1 MSLGAVFYGVGWERS
16 REFVEQCSMAWVGER
31 SREFGEQCSMAWIG
45 SGRASS
51 WCSVLRRELGEG
63 LSCVVRDGEDW
74 RVWVG
79 EYCGEIAW
87 ILGRELVSIVARWR
101 GL

>member
-1 MSLGAVFYGVGWERS
+1 MFYGVGWERL
-16 REFVEQCSMAWVGER
+16 REFRGQCSEAWVGR
-31 SREFGEQCSMAWIG
+31 GG
-45 SGRASS
+45 
-51 WCSVLRRELGEG
+51 
-63 LSCVVRDGEDW
+63 SCVVRDGEDW

-87 ILGRELVSIVARWR
+87 ILGRELVSIVAIWR